1 MDSYTLYKYIHLTGL
16 VFWLGGLFSLSSFV
30 RFISKQNDEYREK
43 LAEYA
48 YRIYYASN
56 FIGLL
61 LVIGSGLL
69 LIMVVPGMM
78 KNGWLHAKLLFV
90 LILLAFDHLLMRH
103 IKSLRK
109 SAKTTSLIN
118 KLHIIVTI
126 LFFGILFLAVFKP
139 F

>member
-1 MDSYTLYKYIHLTGL
+1 MDSYSLYKYIHITGL

-30 RFISKQNDEYREK
+30 RFIMKQNDEYRVK
-43 LAEYA
+43 LADYA

-69 LIMVVPGMM
+69 LIMVVPGVM
-78 KNGWLHAKLLFV
+78 KNGWLHAKLFFV
-90 LILLAFDHLLMRH
+90 IILLVFDHILLRF

-109 SAKTTSLIN
+109 ESKSSSLIS
-118 KLHIIVTI
+118 KLHILVTI

>member
-69 LIMVVPGMM
+69 LSGCIKDDNFDTVPTIEFEAFELHYNNLSEIDSATYSFSFKDGDGDIGSVDSVDFNCFLTIREECT
-78 KNGWLHAKLLFV
+78 KNK
-90 LILLAFDHLLMRH
+90 
-103 IKSLRK
+103 
-109 SAKTTSLIN
+109 
-118 KLHIIVTI
+118 
-126 LFFGILFLAVFKP
+126 
-139 F
+139 